1 MLPTVDRR
9 NGHSPAK
16 LLLQSLPKPRRSLN
30 EVEGGGTAMVPAAD
44 ATINTLIKVLMA
56 VAVILR
62 CSFSD
67 PGGSSVRSASA
78 SRQLFLPERHPGSV
92 QDPPGDLLD
101 GGEVSQTV
109 SAVAASCPV
118 VKDCWWVSP
127 FLSSD
132 IS

>member
-1 MLPTVDRR
+1 MLPTVARR

-30 EVEGGGTAMVPAAD
+30 EVEGGGTAMVPAD
-44 ATINTLIKVLMA
+44 ATIPTLIKVLMT
-56 VAVILR
+56 VILR
-62 CSFSD
+62 YSISD
-67 PGGSSVRSASA
+67 PGGNSVRSASA

-92 QDPPGDLLD
+92 QDPSGDLLD

-127 FLSSD
+127 FSSSD

>member
-1 MLPTVDRR
+1 MLPTVARR

-44 ATINTLIKVLMA
+44 ATINTLIKVLM
-56 VAVILR
+56 AVILR

-109 SAVAASCPV
+109 STVAASCPV

>member
-30 EVEGGGTAMVPAAD
+30 EIEGGGTAMVPAAD
-44 ATINTLIKVLMA
+44 ATINTLIKVL

-92 QDPPGDLLD
+92 QDPSGDLLD
-101 GGEVSQTV
+101 GGEVSETV
-109 SAVAASCPV
+109 STVAASCPV

-127 FLSSD
+127 FSSSD

>member
-1 MLPTVDRR
+1 MLPTVARR

-30 EVEGGGTAMVPAAD
+30 EVEGGGTAMVPAD
-44 ATINTLIKVLMA
+44 ATINTLIKVL

-62 CSFSD
+62 CSFS
-67 PGGSSVRSASA
+67 GGSSVRSASA
-78 SRQLFLPERHPGSV
+78 SRELFLPERHPGSV

-101 GGEVSQTV
+101 GGEVSQAV
-109 SAVAASCPV
+109 STVAASCPV
-118 VKDCWWVSP
+118 VKDCWWVSQ
-127 FLSSD
+127 FSAED